1 MVATWSE
8 SDEEFMEEECTN
20 KDANMC
26 FMALNEYE
34 DEVNYNSNYNEFQ
47 DAF

>member
-8 SDEEFMEEECTN
+8 SDEEFMEEEFTN
-20 KDANMC
+20 KDANIC
-26 FMALNEYE
+26 FMALEEYE
-34 DEVNYNSNYNEFQ
+34 DEVNSDSNYNEFQ